1 MLNFILFQLFSYST
15 FDIILQNSFL
25 DISKKVFLSIMFYY
39 DYLCNILMKNVKNKN
54 LNDFYVF
61 IFVIFGIFLFLYLY
75 SFFVVT
81 FKIIYTIINRD
92 YKIKC
97 IQKQYDNESNIHHY
111 LFNNKNQYSILNELL
126 KSKNYLFSI

>member
-81 FKIIYTIINRD
+81 FKIIYTITNRD

-97 IQKQYDNESNIHHY
+97 IQKQYDNENNIHYY